1 MGRADRLSRRT
12 FSPFPEEFSMATPT
26 ETPNK
31 ADAAK
36 ANSAKAPARARKAS
50 VKSAAK
56 ASTAK
61 SAAQRARKPA
71 APKAAAPSKTVS
83 GKIAARVVA
92 AEKSVVSAA
101 NDAAG
106 SIKAAVESAHVPAA
120 AKGVAAKVR
129 AAPSRLRKA
138 VTPAKKPAPRKAA
151 APKRSSGVGTGT
163 VIGVAAAGLAVGIAA
178 NLGRK
183 AAVQAPSVMA
193 GDWLE
198 ALKAEHKAALV
209 LLDKLARSTPEQP
222 AKRTLLLTQLK
233 HALGKHA
240 FTEENVIYPALRE
253 WGDKADADALNHEQS
268 YHKQYLYELDGMDKA
283 APEFAQKVADFR
295 ADLNAHIREEEDK
308 IFPKIHASLNETK
321 NKALTAAANREG
333 FKLA

>member
-1 MGRADRLSRRT
+1 
-12 FSPFPEEFSMATPT
+12 MATAT
-26 ETPNK
+26 DTPSK
-31 ADAAK
+31 ATGAK
-36 ANSAKAPARARKAS
+36 ANGTPIKANGSKAPARARKAS
-50 VKSAAK
+50 VKSASK
-56 ASTAK
+56 T
-61 SAAQRARKPA
+61 A
-71 APKAAAPSKTVS
+71 APKTAPKRAVRRPAVPKTTLEKVS
-83 GKIAARVVA
+83 ARVTA
-92 AEKSVVSAA
+92 AEKSVAHAA
-101 NDAAG
+101 SETAHA
-106 SIKAAVESAHVPAA
+106 IKAAADHAIEAAHVPDT
-120 AKGVAAKVR
+120 AKGIVARVR
-129 AAPSRLRKA
+129 AALARLRKA
-138 VTPAKKPAPRKAA
+138 VTPAKKPAARKAA
-151 APKRSSGVGTGT
+151 SRKSASKAPASKSKVGTGT
-163 VIGVAAAGLAVGIAA
+163 VLGVAAAGLAVGIAA

-198 ALKAEHKAALV
+198 ALKAEHKAALAI
-209 LLDKLARSTPEQP
+209 LDKLARSTPEQP

-253 WGDKADADALNHEQS
+253 WGDKADADALNHEQG
-268 YHKQYLYELDGMDKA
+268 YHKQYLYELDNMDKA

-308 IFPKIHASLNETK
+308 IFPKIHAGLDEAK

>member
-1 MGRADRLSRRT
+1 
-12 FSPFPEEFSMATPT
+12 MATAT
-26 ETPNK
+26 DTPI
-31 ADAAK
+31 K
-36 ANSAKAPARARKAS
+36 ANGTKAPARARKPS
-50 VKSAAK
+50 VKSA
-56 ASTAK
+56 TK
-61 SAAQRARKPA
+61 SAATKAAPKRAARKPA
-71 APKAAAPSKTVS
+71 APRKAPASRTQAETLS
-83 GKIAARVVA
+83 ARVAA
-92 AEKSVVSAA
+92 AEKSVAHAA
-101 NDAAG
+101 SETAQ
-106 SIKAAVESAHVPAA
+106 SIKAAAGHAVEASHVRDA
-120 AKGVAAKVR
+120 AKGIVATVR

-138 VTPAKKPAPRKAA
+138 VTPAKKPAARKTARKPAA
-151 APKRSSGVGTGT
+151 KAKAKVGTGT
-163 VIGVAAAGLAVGIAA
+163 VLGVAAAGLAVGIAA

-193 GDWLE
+193 GDWFE
-198 ALKAEHKAALV
+198 ALKAEHKAALAI
-209 LLDKLARSTPEQP
+209 LDKLAKSTVEQP

-253 WGDKADADALNHEQS
+253 WGDKADADALNHEQG
-268 YHKQYLYELDGMDKA
+268 YQKQYLYELDTMDKA

-308 IFPKIHASLNETK
+308 IFPKIHAGLDEAK

>member
-1 MGRADRLSRRT
+1 
-12 FSPFPEEFSMATPT
+12 MATVT
-26 ETPNK
+26 DTS
-31 ADAAK
+31 K
-36 ANSAKAPARARKAS
+36 ANGTKAPTRARKPS

-56 ASTAK
+56 TATAK
-61 SAAQRARKPA
+61 PAPQRAARKPA
-71 APKAAAPSKTVS
+71 ASRAPAPKSAVET
-83 GKIAARVVA
+83 IAARVVA
-92 AEKSVVSAA
+92 AEKSAA
-101 NDAAG
+101 HAASDAAH
-106 SIKAAVESAHVPAA
+106 SIKAAADHALEAAHVPQA
-120 AKGVAAKVR
+120 AKSVTAKVR
-129 AAPSRLRKA
+129 AAPARLRKA
-138 VTPAKKPAPRKAA
+138 VTPAKKPAARKAA
-151 APKRSSGVGTGT
+151 ATAGKRSTGVGAGT
-163 VIGVAAAGLAVGIAA
+163 VLGVAAAGLAVGIAA

-198 ALKAEHKAALV
+198 ALKAEHKAALAI
-209 LLDKLARSTPEQP
+209 LDKLAKSTPEQP

-253 WGDKADADALNHEQS
+253 WGDKADADALNHEQG
-268 YHKQYLYELDGMDKA
+268 YHKQYLYELDNLDKA
-283 APEFAQKVADFR
+283 SAEFAQKVADFR

-308 IFPKIHASLNETK
+308 IFPKIHAGLDADK

>member
-1 MGRADRLSRRT
+1 
-12 FSPFPEEFSMATPT
+12 MATATTPT
-26 ETPNK
+26 PS
-31 ADAAK
+31 K
-36 ANSAKAPARARKAS
+36 ANGAKAPTRARKPS

-56 ASTAK
+56 ATTAK
-61 SAAQRARKPA
+61 PAPKRAARKPA
-71 APKAAAPSKTVS
+71 VAKAPVPQSTIEKVT
-83 GKIAARVVA
+83 ARVVA
-92 AEKSVVSAA
+92 AEQGAVHAL
-101 NDAAG
+101 DA
-106 SIKAAVESAHVPAA
+106 VHVPEA
-120 AKGVAAKVR
+120 AKSIAAKVR

-138 VTPAKKPAPRKAA
+138 VTPAKKPAARKASA
-151 APKRSSGVGTGT
+151 ARKPAAKSKVGTGT
-163 VIGVAAAGLAVGIAA
+163 VLGVAAAGLAVGIAA

-198 ALKAEHKAALV
+198 ALKGEHKAALA
-209 LLDKLARSTPEQP
+209 LLDKLAKSTPEQP

-253 WGDKADADALNHEQS
+253 WGDKADADALNHEQG
-268 YHKQYLYELDGMDKA
+268 YQKQYLYELDNMDKA

-308 IFPKIHASLNETK
+308 IFPKIHAGLDEAK